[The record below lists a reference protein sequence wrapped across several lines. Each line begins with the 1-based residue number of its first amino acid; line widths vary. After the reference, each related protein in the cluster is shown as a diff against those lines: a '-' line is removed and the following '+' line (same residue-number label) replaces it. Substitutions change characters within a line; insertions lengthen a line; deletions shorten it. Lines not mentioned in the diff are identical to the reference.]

1 MCSCD
6 ERKRLS
12 TKSKEHHD
20 DGILLMSQYVIIGD
34 ESLGH
39 CPMGRGRSLD
49 LRWMEKMVG
58 GKRELDD
65 RVVCCKVP
73 QTKITPGQLIVAT
86 F

>member
-1 MCSCD
+1 MLNSASVASVHSLKC
-6 ERKRLS
+6 
-12 TKSKEHHD
+12 
-20 DGILLMSQYVIIGD
+20 VIIGD
-34 ESLGH
+34 PSPGH
-39 CPMGRGRSLD
+39 CPMGLGRSLD

-73 QTKITPGQLIVAT
+73 WTETTAEQLIVAI